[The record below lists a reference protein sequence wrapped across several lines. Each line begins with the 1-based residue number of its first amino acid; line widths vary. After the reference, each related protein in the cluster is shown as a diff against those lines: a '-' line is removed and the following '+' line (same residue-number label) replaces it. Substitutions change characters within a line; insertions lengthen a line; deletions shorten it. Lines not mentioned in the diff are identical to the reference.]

1 MKTLF
6 MLDFTSIIIALIVC
20 TTIVVVILGVVSRYL
35 AYRKEQIKSQ
45 QEVDKE
51 KAIQADKESQR
62 KVIEEYRNRY
72 LNALKA
78 TASIEDMKKINADEF
93 QKYIDALK
101 ELCEFPEKGE

>member
-20 TTIVVVILGVVSRYL
+20 TTIIVVVLGVVSRYF

-45 QEVDKE
+45 QEVDAA

-72 LNALKA
+72 LNALKEK
-78 TASIEDMKKINADEF
+78 ASNEEMKKINADEF
-93 QKYIDALK
+93 QTYIEALK
-101 ELCEFPEKGE
+101 PLCEFPEKGE